1 MCVNEILEL
10 GFHMSQQVL
19 GHSGK
24 SPLSRLALF
33 FSGPAPST
41 EQAWERRVL
50 DPYQAAM
57 VGRPD
62 DSHGKGVHRS
72 LSSGV
77 RLPGLRP
84 STTAF

>member
-10 GFHMSQQVL
+10 GFHVSQQVL

-33 FSGPAPST
+33 FSGPAPSA

-50 DPYQAAM
+50 DAYQAAA
-57 VGRPD
+57 VGSPD
-62 DSHGKGVHRS
+62 DSPAKA
-72 LSSGV
+72 
-77 RLPGLRP
+77 
-84 STTAF
+84 STGA